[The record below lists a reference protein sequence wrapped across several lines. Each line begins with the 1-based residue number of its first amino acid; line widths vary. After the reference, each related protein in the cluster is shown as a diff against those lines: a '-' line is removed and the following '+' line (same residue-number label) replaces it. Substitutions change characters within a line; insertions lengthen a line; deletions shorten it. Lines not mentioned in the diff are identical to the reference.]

1 MAKGPAREQ
10 AILNATIELL
20 GEVGYAALTMDAVAQ
35 RARAS
40 KMTIYRRW
48 RGKPELVKAALD
60 ARDAVSVAAVP
71 DTGTLRDDLLAA
83 LSMQCT
89 QVDERYVTMM
99 TGLVHAMRVD
109 TDLAAA
115 LRSHVADEDL
125 GPFRTIVER
134 AAARGEVPVDASAER
149 AHQVAEGQL
158 IRRMILGRPLDHD
171 FLTDMVDNLLMPL
184 LTRTFPDIPGHA

>member
-1 MAKGPAREQ
+1 MARGPVREQ

-20 GEVGYAALTMDAVAQ
+20 GEVGYAALTMDAVAH

-48 RGKPELVKAALD
+48 QGKPELVKAALD
-60 ARDAVSVAAVP
+60 ARDAASVAAVP

-83 LSMQCT
+83 LSMLCA
-89 QVDERYVTMM
+89 QVDEGYVTMM
-99 TGLVHAMRVD
+99 TGLVHAMLVD
-109 TDLAAA
+109 AGLAAA

-134 AAARGEVPVDASAER
+134 AAARGEVPMDASAER
-149 AHQVAEGQL
+149 AHQVAEGQ
-158 IRRMILGRPLDHD
+158 IVRRVILGRPLDQD

-184 LTRTFPDIPGHA
+184 LTRTFPGGS